1 MSVARGLLGRA
12 AASAGASW
20 LLALALVGAC
30 AFSGTAAAQPGAR
43 GPAEA
48 PGVRKLADLPYGDAA
63 KQRVDVY
70 LPPAGTS
77 ASGGAP
83 ILVMVHGGAWMFGDK
98 SSRGVVGAKV
108 DHWVANGWILVSV
121 NNRLLPEAEPLAQ
134 AEDVAHAL
142 AFVQKEAPG
151 WGGDASRLVLMG
163 HSAGA
168 HLVALLS
175 ASSALA
181 ARSGAARWVG
191 IVVLDSAALDLSALM
206 QQRHA
211 RFYDRV
217 FGADPER
224 WRAASPTDRLAADA
238 VPMLLVCSSLRLDD
252 SCGQSSRFAARATA
266 AGGIARVHPEALAHN
281 AIDVELGRPGAYT
294 DVVDAFIAEVL
305 AARRSQGGA
314 ADSPVARGRT
324 WLLVAFG
331 AWPTCC
337 S

>member
-1 MSVARGLLGRA
+1 MSTIRGPLGRV

-20 LLALALVGAC
+20 LLALVLIGAG
-30 AFSGTAAAQPGAR
+30 AFAGTVAAQPASR
-43 GPAEA
+43 GPVEA
-48 PGVRKLADLPYGDAA
+48 AGVRKLPDLAYGDAA

-77 ASGGAP
+77 PPGGAP

-98 SSRGVVGAKV
+98 TSRGVVGAKV
-108 DHWVANGWILVSV
+108 DHWVARGWIFVSV
-121 NNRLLPEAEPLAQ
+121 NTRLLPEAEPLAQ

-142 AFVQKEAPG
+142 AFVQQQAAG
-151 WGGDASRLVLMG
+151 WGGDANRLILMG

-175 ASSALA
+175 ASPALA
-181 ARSGAARWVG
+181 ARSGAARWAG
-191 IVVLDSAALDLSALM
+191 TVVLDSAALDLGALM

-217 FGADPER
+217 FGADAET

-238 VPMLLVCSSLRLDD
+238 APMLLVCSSLRLDD
-252 SCGQSSRFAARATA
+252 SCGQSTRFAARATA
-266 AGGIARVHPEALAHN
+266 AGGLARVHQEALAHN
-281 AIDVELGRPGAYT
+281 AIDVEIGRPGAYT

-305 AARRSQGGA
+305 AAHR
-314 ADSPVARGRT
+314 
-324 WLLVAFG
+324 
-331 AWPTCC
+331 
-337 S
+337 

>member
-1 MSVARGLLGRA
+1 MTPASSLHRAAGRIGVAFLLGAIA
-12 AASAGASW
+12 AGGGA
-20 LLALALVGAC
+20 APPAARPEVRGAVD
-30 AFSGTAAAQPGAR
+30 
-43 GPAEA
+43 PA
-48 PGVRKLADLPYGDAA
+48 GVRRLADLPYGDAA
-63 KQRVDVY
+63 KQRIDVY

-77 ASGGAP
+77 PPGGAP

-108 DHWVANGWILVSV
+108 DHWVATGWIFVSV

-142 AFVQKEAPG
+142 AFVQKQAAG

-175 ASSALA
+175 ASPALA
-181 ARSGAARWVG
+181 ARSGAAPWAG
-191 IVVLDSAALDLSALM
+191 TVVLDSAALDLSALM
-206 QQRHA
+206 QQRHP

-217 FGADPER
+217 FGADPEK

-238 VPMLLVCSSLRLDD
+238 APMLLVCSSLRQDD
-252 SCGQSSRFAARATA
+252 SCGQSARFAVRVNA
-266 AGGIARVHPEALAHN
+266 AGGVARVHQEALAHN

-294 DVVDAFIAEVL
+294 EVVDAFIAEVM
-305 AARRSQGGA
+305 AAHR
-314 ADSPVARGRT
+314 
-324 WLLVAFG
+324 
-331 AWPTCC
+331 
-337 S
+337 